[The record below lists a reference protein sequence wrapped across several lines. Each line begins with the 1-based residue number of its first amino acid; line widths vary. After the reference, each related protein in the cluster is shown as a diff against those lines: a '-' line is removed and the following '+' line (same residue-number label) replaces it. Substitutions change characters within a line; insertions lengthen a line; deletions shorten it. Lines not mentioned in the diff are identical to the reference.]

1 MGGTSPLFK
10 RFKLFKFR
18 CGSGL
23 SGFGSFALGSAW
35 LLSFFMFLLFLCV
48 LCTRIVSS
56 LSRVVLF
63 ISCTFCVLCAW
74 GLVELEPR
82 GYNCGLRYPSVSCFL
97 TTPCSIAISLTHL
110 LNRNYD
116 KEM

>member
-1 MGGTSPLFK
+1 MVSVPL
-10 RFKLFKFR
+10 LW
-18 CGSGL
+18 
-23 SGFGSFALGSAW
+23 ALLGCCPFS
-35 LLSFFMFLLFLCV
+35 MFLLFLCV

-63 ISCTFCVLCAW
+63 ILCTFCVLCAW

-82 GYNCGLRYPSVSCFL
+82 GCNCGLRYPTVSCFL
-97 TTPCSIAISLTHL
+97 TTPCSIAISLAHL